1 MSAPA
6 NESNQM
12 KSNEKKKPTTKPTTF
27 EMNLPD
33 VHGIKAVTL
42 IYKID
47 KSVPTSPVVSWPSLL
62 KSDWP
67 EWVKDVFN
75 PVISTDSDL
84 TGALVKRFLDVF
96 GALPKRVRKAIQR
109 VWDETP
115 LGQVVDVSTGKHLTG
130 PLLLFVVDYAARR
143 AELGKKVLAATAGCD
158 FEFDAEIVLKAPPE
172 VSGVVI
178 AHELAHA
185 YQLAIYGSSFK
196 GRKDVELEANLLAE
210 KWGYPLLDD
219 RLWEKAKGA
228 ANPHLRF
235 YAELFARFGYPPKKT
250 VNIEAIERIYV
261 DGGMPELIDLLHK
274 PSEFNFSANSV
285 LDEATTTPGVR
296 ERILQQRGNTCER
309 CGMKGE
315 YRQLYLHQQS
325 WIEKFPQLSGDERS
339 YFVLC
344 SVCLREF
351 AWTRFVFGV
360 SQRKKV
366 DNLYTTIGGGAG
378 ERLLSLFK
386 EKLGDVTKQPPR
398 QA

>member
-158 FEFDAEIVLKAPPE
+158 FEFDAEIVLKAPP
-172 VSGVVI
+172 
-178 AHELAHA
+178 
-185 YQLAIYGSSFK
+185 
-196 GRKDVELEANLLAE
+196 
-210 KWGYPLLDD
+210 
-219 RLWEKAKGA
+219 
-228 ANPHLRF
+228 
-235 YAELFARFGYPPKKT
+235 
-250 VNIEAIERIYV
+250 
-261 DGGMPELIDLLHK
+261 
-274 PSEFNFSANSV
+274 
-285 LDEATTTPGVR
+285 
-296 ERILQQRGNTCER
+296 
-309 CGMKGE
+309 
-315 YRQLYLHQQS
+315 
-325 WIEKFPQLSGDERS
+325 
-339 YFVLC
+339 
-344 SVCLREF
+344 
-351 AWTRFVFGV
+351 
-360 SQRKKV
+360 
-366 DNLYTTIGGGAG
+366 
-378 ERLLSLFK
+378 
-386 EKLGDVTKQPPR
+386 
-398 QA
+398 